1 MENILGRGNAVSK
14 TGVGGCK
21 EQNSTC
27 EGKYIY

>member
-1 MENILGRGNAVSK
+1 MEDILGRGNASK